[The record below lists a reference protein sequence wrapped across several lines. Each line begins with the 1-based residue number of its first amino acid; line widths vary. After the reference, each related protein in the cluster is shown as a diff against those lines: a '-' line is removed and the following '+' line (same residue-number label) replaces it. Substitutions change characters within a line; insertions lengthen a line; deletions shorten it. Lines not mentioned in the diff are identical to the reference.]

1 MYKRQVLEIRN
12 HISWYLKG
20 VKGANEIKN
29 KIFQM
34 TKLYDILQV
43 LEEFKEELDEKER
56 ESNGRRSGKS
66 GK

>member
-1 MYKRQVLEIRN
+1 
-12 HISWYLKG
+12 
-20 VKGANEIKN
+20 
-29 KIFQM
+29 M